1 MSINQSYE
9 EKELLLRIAHGD
21 EEAFSILYKQYVPL
35 MHPFWVKIS
44 GSSTDADE
52 VIQETF
58 LRVWL
63 NRDQLPEIIN
73 FKNWLFTVASRQQL
87 QRLRKELRQQEK
99 VDRLSAQGT
108 GMTEVGSPVV
118 ALEIREIKTLVAE
131 AVKSLSAQRRKI
143 YMLSRE
149 KRYTADQIAA
159 ELNLSVQTVHNTLSA
174 ALKHI
179 REHLLRSGYNFSL
192 FIYLLLK
199 IF

>member
-1 MSINQSYE
+1 MLINQSYE
-9 EKELLLRIAHGD
+9 EKELLIRIADGD
-21 EEAFSILYKQYVPL
+21 EKAFAILYKHYVPL

-44 GSSTDADE
+44 GSPTNADE

-63 NRDQLPEIIN
+63 NRDQLPEINN
-73 FKNWLFTVASRQQL
+73 FRNWLFTVASRQQL

-99 VDRLSAQGT
+99 ADRLLARGTVLSEEGSPGT
-108 GMTEVGSPVV
+108 GM
-118 ALEIREIKTLVAE
+118 EIREIKSLVAE
-131 AVKSLSAQRRKI
+131 AVNSLSEQRQRI
-143 YMLSRE
+143 YKLSRE
-149 KRYTADQIAA
+149 KGYTSHQIAA

-174 ALKHI
+174 ALRQI
-179 REHLLRSGYNFSL
+179 REHLTRSGYNFSL